1 MKGCWI
7 GILATG
13 ALVISAFGQNGVGPQ
28 ATATHSV
35 LGTVSPDKSSIA
47 AILETKA
54 ALLLGPVCLRQLSQ
68 PYALGLMRLQLPST
82 EHQMCDGQIQKET
95 EQVSEVQISGD
106 ILVVSPPDSS
116 PDLPTAI
123 VEYLDLTP
131 VQIAAIQAQIAEQR
145 GQAQTLMKQL
155 TNNRRELIATTLKGQ
170 FDIRRL
176 RKLAAQQARI
186 LERLIIVNARM
197 QTEVYKILT
206 VAQQQKL
213 DGMRKEAAGL
223 AHPSF
228 TEW

>member
-1 MKGCWI
+1 
-7 GILATG
+7 
-13 ALVISAFGQNGVGPQ
+13 
-28 ATATHSV
+28 
-35 LGTVSPDKSSIA
+35 
-47 AILETKA
+47 
-54 ALLLGPVCLRQLSQ
+54 
-68 PYALGLMRLQLPST
+68 
-82 EHQMCDGQIQKET
+82 MCDGQIQKET

-106 ILVVSPPDSS
+106 TLVVSPPDSS

-170 FDIRRL
+170 FDIRRV

-186 LERLIIVNARM
+186 LEPLIIVNARM

-206 VAQQQKL
+206 VEQQQKL
-213 DGMRKEAAGL
+213 DGMSKEAAGL